1 MTFDLWPGCDGGGG
15 VRRRSPPK
23 GAALSRLG
31 HGDQRVGDGGADVG
45 AHDDGD
51 GQLHRQYCQSTVLI
65 TDITSPVF
73 GGGGGSDSR
82 PEETMLTTMEEEV
95 DELWTSSVTRM
106 PITSPATGLD
116 RTLLS
121 WKMFPAARP
130 GCVQQKVVQV
140 EPPDGRGLQGVP
152 VRPETLRGTV
162 VTSNELE
169 SRGEDV
175 EGADEDVEEGEQQE
189 QLPR

>member
-1 MTFDLWPGCDGGGG
+1 MLVPMMTGMA
-15 VRRRSPPK
+15 S
-23 GAALSRLG
+23 
-31 HGDQRVGDGGADVG
+31 
-45 AHDDGD
+45 
-51 GQLHRQYCQSTVLI
+51 STVSTARAQSSSL
-65 TDITSPVF
+65 TSHHLCL
-73 GGGGGSDSR
+73 GGGGSDSR

>member
-1 MTFDLWPGCDGGGG
+1 
-15 VRRRSPPK
+15 
-23 GAALSRLG
+23 
-31 HGDQRVGDGGADVG
+31 
-45 AHDDGD
+45 
-51 GQLHRQYCQSTVLI
+51 
-65 TDITSPVF
+65 
-73 GGGGGSDSR
+73 
-82 PEETMLTTMEEEV
+82 MLTTMEEEV

-116 RTLLS
+116 RTQLS
-121 WKMFPAARP
+121 WKMFPAALP
-130 GCVQQKVVQV
+130 GCAQQKVVQV
-140 EPPDGRGLQGVP
+140 EPPEAAAPALDGRGRQSVP
-152 VRPETLRGTV
+152 VRPETLGRTV